1 MYANNQQM
9 PAAAAAAVPA
19 QSPRARIINVAYRRA
34 YDLAGTHITIGR
46 ESGNDIMVQ
55 DINAS
60 RRHAELNLSMQGIWT
75 VTDLGSTNGTIVNGQ
90 RVATKPLRA
99 GDIITIGKTDLEF
112 TLL

>member
-1 MYANNQQM
+1 MYANSQQPIPTAA
-9 PAAAAAAVPA
+9 PAPA
-19 QSPRARIINVAYRRA
+19 QAVRARIINIAYRRA

-46 ESGNDIMVQ
+46 ESNNDITIQ

-60 RRHAELNLSMQGIWT
+60 RHHAELNLTAQGIWT
-75 VTDLGSTNGTIVNGQ
+75 ITDLGSTNGTIVNGQ
-90 RVATKPLRA
+90 SIATLPLQP